1 LDWKDM
7 LRVLGAF
14 ACFLFALSIFHPF
27 LQVQLFDIVT
37 FSGYP
42 GPETFWSFKVI
53 NVYFRTPND
62 SVIKEYWFADYWYR
76 YTNYRTM
83 ELGLGIGTVFVFMF
97 GVQVLAMLFAALA
110 AFNVKAYLF
119 LSSAVLSFFTTFCMW
134 LVSRAF
140 IYPYYRYVFQAGF
153 WLTFPSVML
162 FFTCSI
168 LSWKLLRKK
177 AAHSITQLR

>member
-1 LDWKDM
+1 LNWKDI
-7 LRVLGAF
+7 LRVLGGF
-14 ACFLFALSIFHPF
+14 TCFLFALSIFHPF

-53 NVYFRTPND
+53 SVYFRAPND
-62 SVIKEYWFADYWYR
+62 LVAREYWFADYWYR
-76 YTNYRTM
+76 YTNYRTV

-97 GVQVLAMLFAALA
+97 GAQVLAMLFAALA
-110 AFNVKAYLF
+110 TFEVKACLF

-140 IYPYYRYVFQAGF
+140 IYSYYNYVFQAGF
-153 WLTFPSVML
+153 WLTLSSVML
-162 FFTCSI
+162 FFTGSI
-168 LSWKLLRKK
+168 LSWRSLRKE
-177 AAHSITQLR
+177 ATHSQNKS